1 MSASAQIL
9 KKKKKAVS
17 CLSWDAQHNK
27 RFLRVV
33 PDLWTLL
40 KNLIPQHVSSL
51 GSDVGEGW
59 EAVFNKTTGFASAF
73 LAPCGRRGSPA
84 WPIGVLV
91 LSWSQMT
98 RQRLQGLDTLAILL
112 SSLSS
117 WTHKNQYEEVF
128 SNPTLLLWGFQKELI
143 MGFRTLMN
151 SQWHWALGLCGDGDI
166 PSCAAHYENISIPC
180 VTTEHSD

>member
-9 KKKKKAVS
+9 KKKKRL

-40 KNLIPQHVSSL
+40 KNLIPQRVSSL
-51 GSDVGEGW
+51 GSEVGEDW
-59 EAVFNKTTGFASAF
+59 EAVFNKTPGFTSAF
-73 LAPCGRRGSPA
+73 LAPRGRRGSPA

-98 RQRLQGLDTLAILL
+98 RQRLQGLDTSAILL

-117 WTHKNQYEEVF
+117 WTHTNQYEEVF
-128 SNPTLLLWGFQKELI
+128 GDPTLLLWGFQKELI
-143 MGFRTLMN
+143 IDFRTLMT
-151 SQWHWALGLCGDGDI
+151 SQWHWALELCGDGDI
-166 PSCAAHYENISIPC
+166 PSCAAHYENISIPR